1 LSVRLSAGCY
11 RRRCARPAGTLS
23 RGAGVRAEEAKVS
36 TRIDDPRVQVAVEL
50 PSDPESPGYAELSGI
65 GSGEGR
71 PGMDELAGRPWL
83 DQDAHRRGTRLVTVG
98 LRMYSGHPE
107 LELNNLPTMF
117 LESGL
122 RLMKE
127 LAGYV
132 LAGGELEDDDVMQM
146 RDSLPCLVGFRR
158 IAGETSDDE
167 IVRVIF
173 LS

>member
-1 LSVRLSAGCY
+1 M
-11 RRRCARPAGTLS
+11 
-23 RGAGVRAEEAKVS
+23 S
-36 TRIDDPRVQVAVEL
+36 TRIDDPRVQIAVEL
-50 PSDPESPGYAELSGI
+50 PNEPTSPGYRELAGI
-65 GSGEGR
+65 GSGEDR
-71 PGMDELAGRPWL
+71 PGMDEMAHRPWL

-98 LRMYSGHPE
+98 LRVYAAHPE
-107 LELNNLPTMF
+107 LELANLPTMF
-117 LESGL
+117 LEPGM

-132 LAGGELEDDDVMQM
+132 LAGGELEHDDVMQM

-158 IAGETSDDE
+158 VAGETSDDE

>member
-1 LSVRLSAGCY
+1 MSSKGC
-11 RRRCARPAGTLS
+11 PPLT
-23 RGAGVRAEEAKVS
+23 

-50 PSDPESPGYAELSGI
+50 PSEPTAPGYEELSGI
-65 GSGEGR
+65 GSGENR
-71 PGMDELAGRPWL
+71 PGMDEIAAWPWL
-83 DQDAHRRGTRLVTVG
+83 EQTDHRRGTRLITVG
-98 LRMYSGHPE
+98 LRMYAAHPE

-117 LESGL
+117 LESGM

-132 LAGGELEDDDVMQM
+132 LAGGELEHDDVMQM

-158 IAGETSDDE
+158 IPGETADEE
-167 IVRVIF
+167 IVRVLF